1 MRAVEKTPQK
11 LRGIVEA
18 DEAFVLH
25 SRKGERKPG
34 RKPRRRGGKAARP
47 GLSREQV
54 PVLVAADHGSGNAS
68 AVLPRVSSDALKEA
82 LEPVVET
89 DIVLVSDTDRAYPPC
104 AAALGVRH
112 EALNMSAGERVRDA
126 FHIQTVNN
134 RHGRLKGFLRGFRGV
149 ATKYLDSYL
158 RWFHLTGLAA
168 PATPRACLTAAMNTA
183 HIRIAN

>member
-1 MRAVEKTPQK
+1 MLPKV
-11 LRGIVEA
+11 
-18 DEAFVLH
+18 
-25 SRKGERKPG
+25 
-34 RKPRRRGGKAARP
+34 
-47 GLSREQV
+47 
-54 PVLVAADHGSGNAS
+54 S
-68 AVLPRVSSDALKEA
+68 ADALKEA

-89 DIVLVSDTDRAYPPC
+89 DIVPVSDTDRAYPPC

-158 RWFHLTGLAA
+158 RRSRLIGLAA
-168 PATPRACLTAAMNTA
+168 PASPRACLTAAMNTA
-183 HIRIAN
+183 YIRIAN